1 MSTSTLTL
9 ASHETQPNGPK
20 VVELNG
26 NLNLETVAGF
36 NRELREE
43 SAPALLLDFT
53 NVQWLD
59 SAGVGAMVQLL
70 VRRAK
75 TGQGLAIAG
84 LSPRNRAVLEV
95 AQVLKLFN
103 VFQSADDAT
112 KIFAATGKFA

>member
-9 ASHETQPNGPK
+9 ASREAQPNGPK

-43 SAPALLLDFT
+43 SAPALLLDFA

-59 SAGVGAMVQLL
+59 SAGVGALVQLL

-75 TGQGLAIAG
+75 TGQALAISG

-95 AQVLKLFN
+95 AQVLKLFS
-103 VFQSADDAT
+103 VFPSADEAANA
-112 KIFAATGKFA
+112 FAAAGKFS

>member
-9 ASHETQPNGPK
+9 APREAQPNGPK
-20 VVELNG
+20 VVELTG

-43 SAPALLLDFT
+43 AAPALLLDFA

-59 SAGVGAMVQLL
+59 SAGVGALVQLL

-75 TGQGLAIAG
+75 TGQSLALAG
-84 LSPRNRAVLEV
+84 LSARNRAVLEV
-95 AQVLKLFN
+95 AQVLKLFT

-112 KIFAATGKFA
+112 KTFAAGGKFS